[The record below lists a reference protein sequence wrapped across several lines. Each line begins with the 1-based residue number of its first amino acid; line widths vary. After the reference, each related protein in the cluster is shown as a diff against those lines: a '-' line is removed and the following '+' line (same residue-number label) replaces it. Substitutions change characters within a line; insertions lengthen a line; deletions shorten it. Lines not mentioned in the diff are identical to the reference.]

1 MRDSGPY
8 LVPAQLAVAETF
20 RRENDLDSAI
30 EGLETF
36 AADHPAQ
43 AFEVFRYQAELLQL
57 AGRHGEA
64 LAVYDMALQYKPAS
78 IDMLLSRSALLEQLD
93 RIDAALADLERAVQ
107 IAPDDAMVLNA
118 YGYMLANRTQQSRK
132 AWTHVRRALE
142 LAPDNPPILDSVGWA
157 LFRMGRHEEAR
168 SWLEQAWALLQDPEL
183 ASHLAEIYWTLGE
196 RERAREL
203 LNTTL
208 EKWPDS
214 KPAQQTAAR
223 LLR

>member
-1 MRDSGPY
+1 M
-8 LVPAQLAVAETF
+8 A
-20 RRENDLDSAI
+20 
-30 EGLETF
+30 
-36 AADHPAQ
+36 
-43 AFEVFRYQAELLQL
+43 
-57 AGRHGEA
+57 EA
-64 LAVYDMALQYKPAS
+64 LAVYDKALQYKPAS

-168 SWLEQAWALLQDPEL
+168 SYLEQAWALLQDPEL

-203 LNTTL
+203 LTTAL
-208 EKWPDS
+208 KKWPDS